1 MPYRT
6 SLRRPRHTVAPA
18 DPRPA
23 RLGGAAGPNFTRS
36 PHSPAAPLL
45 PAHTA
50 RRGRA
55 LLTAGAEG

>member
-18 DPRPA
+18 DPSPA
-23 RLGGAAGPNFTRS
+23 RLGGAAGPNFTSS
-36 PHSPAAPLL
+36 PHSPAAPH
-45 PAHTA
+45 PTIA

-55 LLTAGAEG
+55 PLTTGAAR